1 MPFGGRDYF
10 FPPLLLPFFLLL
22 VLLPLLFLM
31 FILATSQVF
40 QLVFG
45 LSYEEA
51 LIIFLLIVLG
61 SMINIP
67 IYEKEG
73 GVVEKRYSFFGLI
86 YSARERNKV
95 TVAINM
101 GGCVIPLILA
111 IRLLIEFSVTLW
123 LPVFAITSFIIYWY
137 AKPVQGVGIAVPT
150 FIPPI
155 TATII
160 SYMALVLVG
169 GPVQDLPKLA
179 FSTGVISAL
188 FGADI
193 LHLRHLNKI
202 GSGVMSI
209 GGAGTFDGIFLT
221 GVFAVIFSIFLI

>member
-1 MPFGGRDYF
+1 M
-10 FPPLLLPFFLLL
+10 PLLLLI
-22 VLLPLLFLM
+22 
-31 FILATSQVF
+31 FIFATSQVF

-51 LIIFLLIVLG
+51 MIVFLLIVLG

-67 IYEKEG
+67 IYEKQG
-73 GVVEKRYSFFGLI
+73 DVVEERYSFFGLM
-86 YSARERNKV
+86 YSTRRRNNI

-111 IRLLIEFSVTLW
+111 IRLLIEFSVFLW
-123 LPVFAITSFIIYWY
+123 LPIFAITSFVIYWY
-137 AKPVQGVGIAVPT
+137 ASPVQGLGIAVPT

-155 TATII
+155 TATLI
-160 SYMALVLVG
+160 SYMALVFIG
-169 GPVQDLPKLA
+169 GHIQDLPKLA
-179 FSTGVISAL
+179 FSTGVLSAL

-221 GVFAVIFSIFLI
+221 GVFAVVFSIFLI